1 MLHRH
6 HRAREGQ
13 RKVSP
18 SGPTPMSSDQI
29 GKLQMAGWQI
39 PPMLLQNGIFIL
51 VFILIFLSNS
61 KLSERP

>member
-18 SGPTPMSSDQI
+18 SGPTPMSGDQI
-29 GKLQMAGWQI
+29 GKLQMAGWQHSTDAAAKWHLH
-39 PPMLLQNGIFIL
+39 PGFHTDIL
-51 VFILIFLSNS
+51 VQQQTI
-61 KLSERP
+61 